1 MGKPSGVKN
10 RSVPSGRLATGWDAD
25 VKAVRKRSKY
35 SGRTYARYR
44 KGYWHRYRRQRKG
57 RFLRILG
64 NLKARLADKPDPY
77 PVRVPGT
84 RGRPPMPPKAVLIA
98 FLFKVLLD
106 LSYNDTEAFLR
117 WATWDGL
124 VVRVPAAG
132 TIQEHVADLPEA
144 YLEAMLLECA
154 SALNGEVVILLDA
167 TGLSTQAY
175 GRWRTARFASRKV
188 RRRYVKVHLSV
199 DLRTGTVFLGLASK
213 GWKGD
218 APFGLR
224 LVERLGSALRR
235 FGLTVERAMG
245 DAAYGTR
252 ALATEV
258 EGLGGTPWFKVRR
271 DATGKAGGHPA
282 WRRMVLRQRE
292 EPEGFRA
299 VYAYRVVIE
308 GIISALKRLFGTTI
322 ASKKR
327 HNQDVEVLCRLL
339 LWNYGRL
346 DLR

>member
-1 MGKPSGVKN
+1 M
-10 RSVPSGRLATGWDAD
+10 ATGWDAH
-25 VKAVRKRSKY
+25 VTKVRKRSRY

-64 NLKARLADKPDPY
+64 NLKARLAAKPDPY
-77 PVRVPGT
+77 PVRAPGA

-98 FLFKVLLD
+98 FLMKVLLD
-106 LSYNDTEAFLR
+106 LSYNDAEAFLR
-117 WATWDGL
+117 WATFEGL
-124 VVRVPAAG
+124 VVRVPAAS
-132 TIQEHVADLPEA
+132 TIQEHVADISEA
-144 YLEAMLLECA
+144 YVEALLLECA
-154 SALNGEVVILLDA
+154 AALDGSLVLVLDA

-199 DLRTGTVFLGLASK
+199 DLEKKVVLLGLASK

-224 LVERLGSALRR
+224 LLGRLGSALRR
-235 FGLTVERAMG
+235 FGLRVERAMG

-252 ALATEV
+252 ALATQV
-258 EGLGGTPWFKVRR
+258 EDLGGTPCFKVRR

-282 WRRMVLRQRE
+282 WRRMVLRQRGD
-292 EPEGFRA
+292 PEGFRA
-299 VYAYRVVIE
+299 LYAYRVVIE

-327 HNQDVEVLCRLL
+327 HNQNVEVLCRLL